1 MSPFNKVNARILW
14 QDNGITDLMYRW
26 QFLFFVFLLVSCKQA
41 TQIHPQ
47 RKNIVEA
54 VYASG
59 KIMANNEYTLYALS
73 SGTVIKK
80 LATDGDLVDKN
91 QVLYVI
97 DHDASA
103 ARLDA
108 AQSSF
113 DNARSNLSSSSRILS
128 DYRLQMENAEAK
140 YKNDSLEFA
149 RLSNLIKENIGT
161 QSAVDHAATNAQ
173 ISLNQKK
180 AAEEKY
186 FAMKNDLEV
195 GLQNARSMVAGAKSE
210 LGNYFIRSQAKGILF
225 QALKEQGEAV
235 HANEPVAV
243 LGDKDERLIRLF
255 VDQQDI
261 NRLKPGQEVLLKTD
275 VTANNIFKAR
285 VSRIYPLMN
294 EVDQTFRVDAT
305 FEDSTR
311 YPFIHS
317 SVEANII
324 IQRKN
329 SALVIPRNALV
340 NEDHVTILE
349 NGKQRT
355 IQVKLGIQTLD
366 EVEVL
371 EGLSEN
377 STIVIPIQK

>member
-1 MSPFNKVNARILW
+1 MNRLS
-14 QDNGITDLMYRW
+14 
-26 QFLFFVFLLVSCKQA
+26 FLLLALSFASCKHSN
-41 TQIHPQ
+41 QIHPE

-73 SGTVIKK
+73 SGTVVKK
-80 LATDGDLVDKN
+80 LATEGDLVDKN
-91 QVLYVI
+91 QILYVI

-113 DNARSNLSSSSRILS
+113 ENAKSNLSSSSRILS
-128 DYRLQMENAEAK
+128 DYKLQMENAEAK
-140 YKNDSLEFA
+140 YRNDSLELA
-149 RLSNLIKENIGT
+149 RMNNLIKENIGT
-161 QSAVDHAATNAQ
+161 QSAVDNARTTAQ

-195 GLQNARSMVAGAKSE
+195 GLHNARSMVAGAKSE
-210 LGNYFIRSQAKGILF
+210 LGNYFIRSQARGILF

-243 LGDKDERLIRLF
+243 LGEKDARLIRLS

-261 NRLKPGQEVLLKTD
+261 DRLKPGQEVLLKTD
-275 VTANNIFKAR
+275 VTGNNIFKAR
-285 VSRIYPLMN
+285 VTRIYPLMN
-294 EVDQTFRVDAT
+294 EVDQTFRVDA
-305 FEDSTR
+305 FFQDSTQ

-324 IQRKN
+324 IQRKDN
-329 SALVIPRNALV
+329 VLVIPRKALIGDDQV
-340 NEDHVTILE
+340 QIIE

-355 IQVKLGIQTLD
+355 IQIKPGIETLD
-366 EVEVL
+366 EIEVL
-371 EGLSEN
+371 DGLTESSN
-377 STIVIPIQK
+377 IIIPIQK

>member
-1 MSPFNKVNARILW
+1 MNARILW
-14 QDNGITDLMYRW
+14 QNIRIIVLMQRL
-26 QFLFFVFLLVSCKQA
+26 QFLFFALFLVCCKQA

-47 RKNIVEA
+47 RRNIVEA

-59 KIMANNEYTLYALS
+59 KIMARNEYTLYALS
-73 SGTVIKK
+73 SGTVVKK

-113 DNARSNLSSSSRILS
+113 DNAKSNLSSSSRVLS

-140 YKNDSLEFA
+140 YKNDSLELM
-149 RLSNLIKENIGT
+149 RLNNLIKENIGT
-161 QSAVDHAATNAQ
+161 QSAVDHAMTNAQ

-210 LGNYFIRSQAKGILF
+210 LGNYFIRSQANGILF

-235 HANEPVAV
+235 RANEPVAV

-305 FEDSTR
+305 FEDSTQ

-329 SALVIPRNALV
+329 SVLVIPRNTLV
-340 NEDHVTILE
+340 SEDHVTILE
-349 NGKQRT
+349 NGKQRS
-355 IQVKLGIQTLD
+355 IQVRLGIQTLD
-366 EVEVL
+366 EAEVL
-371 EGLSEN
+371 DGLSEN